1 MINCGSRGCKK
12 HMPLVQCK
20 YCPNMFCFSHLPEKK
35 QNVQSGHDCPKT
47 IKEINQVCDSLE
59 KVEAKKID
67 RI

>member
-1 MINCGSRGCKK
+1 
-12 HMPLVQCK
+12 
-20 YCPNMFCFSHLPEKK
+20 MFCFSHLPEKK